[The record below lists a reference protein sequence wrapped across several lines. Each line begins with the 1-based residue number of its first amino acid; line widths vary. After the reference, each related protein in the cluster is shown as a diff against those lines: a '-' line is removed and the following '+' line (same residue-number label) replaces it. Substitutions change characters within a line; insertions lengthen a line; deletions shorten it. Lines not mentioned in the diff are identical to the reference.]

1 MEKINKLAAVLDKH
15 REVSIQECIYRT
27 LGLPMAKFS
36 VQVKYLNSSH
46 PNKKDRLLRRNI
58 EELGEKDS
66 VFYPSPHQYYEN
78 RPEEANESGEGKY
91 KKIWDEMCQADWWSG
106 HTHLPN
112 GKYNKKKNNYKIK
125 N

>member
-1 MEKINKLAAVLDKH
+1 
-15 REVSIQECIYRT
+15 
-27 LGLPMAKFS
+27 MAKFS

-112 GKYNKKKNNYKIK
+112 GKYNKKKNYKIK